1 MTIQTS
7 HVRLLP
13 WSGPEGKTAHL
24 VTDGSATVLALLADQ
39 VEAQQLNTAAEVLK
53 LSRAMLDAET
63 PPTADEL
70 VYVTRR
76 LAECLTD
83 ALRVAESRAGRIPAY
98 DGDDD
103 IADE

>member
-1 MTIQTS
+1 MTHI
-7 HVRLLP
+7 RLLP

-24 VTDGSATVLALLADQ
+24 VTDGTATAFALLADE
-39 VEAQQLNTAAEVLK
+39 VEATQLDTAAEVLT

-70 VYVTRR
+70 FYVTRR

-83 ALRVAESRAGRIPAY
+83 ALRVAESRAGRIPPY
-98 DGDDD
+98 EGDDD
-103 IADE
+103 DEPRS